1 MSARI
6 RWVQPNRV
14 YEATVRTVDRTFLF
28 KPNHHPENPL
38 LASTSPLNA
47 LDPDNDIIPEPSIIN
62 IIGAAIGRALEKHPV
77 RVHCFEASVN
87 HLHEQCSTTE
97 EQVDH
102 MPGFLRTVHSL
113 IARGVNKT
121 WDREGHLFGARAR
134 IQPSVDDAAAEKKL
148 LYAVANPVK
157 DHLLE
162 SMARSPLF
170 STYNHQAKGEPLRF
184 WYIDYEA
191 YWLSGGNRKKS
202 HRLKDYLKWV
212 SWSCAPLPRQQSM
225 TERQRQTWMRKQV
238 KEIEDTC
245 RKEREENGRT
255 VIGTAGL
262 FAVDPRD
269 RPKNPKKSGRE
280 PLCHASAPELAKSYR
295 EERREFL
302 NQYIQ
307 ASADYRNGDFKR
319 AFPGGSY
326 RPPLIEIYR
335 ASE

>member
-77 RVHCFEASVN
+77 RVHCFEASIN

-245 RKEREENGRT
+245 RKELEENGRT

-262 FAVDPRD
+262 FAVDHSAGW
-269 RPKNPKKSGRE
+269 RPQPSRPEAVGRRLEVYRSNLQPPASG
-280 PLCHASAPELAKSYR
+280 L
-295 EERREFL
+295 
-302 NQYIQ
+302 
-307 ASADYRNGDFKR
+307 
-319 AFPGGSY
+319 
-326 RPPLIEIYR
+326 RPPAYQILL
-335 ASE
+335 